1 MWPRLC
7 RSTSRAILVVGVMLT
22 SCGLTLGDD
31 KQSKSR
37 GRSESAPEKASGVI
51 TKVEPNR
58 ELAGAK
64 RSRTTWRLTL
74 NSDVE
79 WRDFDRD
86 QATTPKKAAETGIAK
101 AAAKGKNS
109 VATKGHPQDKQ
120 FLVTVDLDPQTEITM
135 RYRSS
140 TDADGDGFATPE
152 EVAKAETASDNSSDR
167 DSSTKSDR
175 PGLKRQALKARKLEP
190 KELKPGLWVV
200 VEFQHDDKQ
209 NLARRVIVMR
219 PVGGPDTSPD
229 KEKPPP
235 SPRSKSNQ

>member
-1 MWPRLC
+1 MLQRLC

-31 KQSKSR
+31 KQSNSR

-51 TKVEPNR
+51 TKIEPSGGV
-58 ELAGAK
+58 AGAK
-64 RSRTTWRLTL
+64 RSRTTWTLTL

-101 AAAKGKNS
+101 AAAKGKDS

-140 TDADGDGFATPE
+140 TDSDGEGFATPE

-229 KEKPPP
+229 KEKPPA

>member
-1 MWPRLC
+1 M
-7 RSTSRAILVVGVMLT
+7 
-22 SCGLTLGDD
+22 
-31 KQSKSR
+31 
-37 GRSESAPEKASGVI
+37 I

-64 RSRTTWRLTL
+64 RRRTTWRLTL

-152 EVAKAETASDNSSDR
+152 EVAKAETVSDNSSDR

-175 PGLKRQALKARKLEP
+175 PGLKRQALKARKL
-190 KELKPGLWVV
+190 
-200 VEFQHDDKQ
+200 
-209 NLARRVIVMR
+209 
-219 PVGGPDTSPD
+219 S
-229 KEKPPP
+229 
-235 SPRSKSNQ
+235 